1 MLILFVFSVLIL
13 IGSLLKERKLEQQYF
28 EVLEGDNL
36 SNEKEFEKALNICIF
51 GKILSCLMTLSIISY
66 FFLFETECVL

>member
-1 MLILFVFSVLIL
+1 MLVLLVFSVLIL

-36 SNEKEFEKALNICIF
+36 SSDKEFEKTLNICIF
-51 GKILSCLMTLSIISY
+51 GKILSCLMILSITSY
-66 FFLFETECVL
+66 FFSV